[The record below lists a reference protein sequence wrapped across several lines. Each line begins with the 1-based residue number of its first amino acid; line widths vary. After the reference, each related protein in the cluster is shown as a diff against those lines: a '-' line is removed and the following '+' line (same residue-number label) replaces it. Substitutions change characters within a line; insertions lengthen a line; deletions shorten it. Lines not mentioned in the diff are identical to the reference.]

1 MRIRLINGNYQ
12 DFSVSEEAQ
21 KHFDDE
27 RNYSAFIIQE
37 WEDLPYSKY
46 IKRHSIIL
54 DIGANIGLFAMHVLP
69 FAEKIVCVE
78 PTPSHMKIQKELLT
92 RVIHEQSALNS
103 YTGKAKFRSEPVNT
117 TMNTLSDRP
126 DSFEVDCITLRD
138 LCDKHGLTHVDF
150 CKIDIEGSEWG
161 ALTVERIREVKG
173 IIKSFFV
180 ELHPRTVESQIEMGG
195 RFEQAGYKVDLIDY
209 NGSIYCYEAESTN
222 NIG

>member
-12 DFSVSEEAQ
+12 DFSASEEAQ

-46 IKRHSIIL
+46 IKPNSVVL

-69 FAEKIVCVE
+69 YAEKIVCVE
-78 PTPSHMKIQKELLT
+78 PTPAHMKIQKELLT

-103 YTGKAKFRSEPVNT
+103 YTGKARFRSEPVNT

-126 DSFEVDCITLRD
+126 DSFEVDCITLKD
-138 LCDKHGLTHVDF
+138 LCDKHQLTHVDF
-150 CKIDIEGSEWG
+150 CKIDIEGSEWK

-180 ELHPRTVESQIEMGG
+180 ELHPRNIESQYVMGD
-195 RFEQAGYKVDLIDY
+195 RFGLAGYKVQFIDY